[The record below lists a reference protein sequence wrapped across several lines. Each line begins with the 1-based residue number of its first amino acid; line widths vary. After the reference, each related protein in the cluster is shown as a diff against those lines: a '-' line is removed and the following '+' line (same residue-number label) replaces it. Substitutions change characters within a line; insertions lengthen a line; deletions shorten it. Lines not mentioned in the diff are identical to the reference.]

1 MKRHIC
7 IFTTILL
14 LILQFL
20 SITPNV
26 NLGNINV
33 KAVENDIT
41 GIGMEPIISA
51 PMVNLTESITVTYE
65 DINAIDF
72 ELEYEADG
80 ISTVL
85 LEDED
90 YLELE
95 ISALENVE
103 FGTM

>member
-1 MKRHIC
+1 MKKHI
-7 IFTTILL
+7 ILFSRLIILFFIVVQFL
-14 LILQFL
+14 LIIP
-20 SITPNV
+20 SV

-65 DINAIDF
+65 DINTIDF

-85 LEDED
+85 LEDEE
-90 YLELE
+90 YSE
-95 ISALENVE
+95 
-103 FGTM
+103 